1 MDKRIGSSQLDFGF
15 RALQER
21 RTCSLGR
28 ANTGNPLDQSPCLSD
43 VTTIIHGQANLMRGT
58 HECARTLV
66 VAFVPSMSI
75 MEPAS
80 RSNSGG
86 AMNRRYFLGLA
97 LSAVAAPALAAKKKQ
112 EQPRVLSFYN
122 LHTDERLTLAY
133 RIGDRYQRSAL
144 HKLNHFLRDYRTDDV
159 TVMDPRLF
167 DLLFDINN
175 RIGTSEG
182 TFEVVCGYRCPATN
196 AWLRKVSWGVAKHS
210 LHLTGQAVDIRHN
223 DVSTRN
229 IRDTALALRQ
239 GGVGYYPRSDFVH
252 VDTGAVRHWGA

>member
-1 MDKRIGSSQLDFGF
+1 MDKRIDSSQLDFGF

-28 ANTGNPLDQSPCLSD
+28 ANTGNPLDQSPRLSD
-43 VTTIIHGQANLMRGT
+43 VTTIIHGQANLMRDA
-58 HECARTLV
+58 HECTRTLV

-122 LHTDERLTLAY
+122 LHTHERLTLAY

-175 RIGTSEG
+175 RIGAPEG

-223 DVSTRN
+223 DVSTRS